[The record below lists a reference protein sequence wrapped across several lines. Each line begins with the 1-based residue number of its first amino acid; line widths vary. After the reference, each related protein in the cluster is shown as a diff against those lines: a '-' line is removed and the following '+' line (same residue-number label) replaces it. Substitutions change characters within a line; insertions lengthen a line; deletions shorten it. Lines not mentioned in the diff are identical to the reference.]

1 MNLRLPLRRAF
12 APEAGWL
19 PGLGASVL
27 AIAGALAVSGATL
40 AMAGF
45 RPLEVFGVMANGAL
59 GSPQAIG
66 VTVTN
71 AIPLI
76 LAGLGV
82 ALPFR
87 CGLLNIGGE
96 GQIYMGALGAT
107 LVTLAFPGLPA
118 AVHLPLALLGGFVG
132 GGLWGAFPGWLRASK
147 GLNEII
153 TTIMLNYIGF
163 WIVSFLVHGPLK
175 DPDSYG
181 YAWTVKV
188 PESARLPMILPEAR
202 IHLGI
207 VVALILAA
215 FAHFL
220 LWHTTLGFEMRAVGA
235 GPETSRFSGIAVR
248 RSVVLSLLIGGGMAG
263 MAGAAIILG
272 VQFRLSDFFSP
283 GYGFDA
289 IAVALVGQTT
299 PFGVVAAG
307 LFFGALSNGVGS
319 AHRDL
324 GVAQGTTSF
333 IQGVTMMF
341 IVASQSL
348 TLIRLLRKRRM
359 ARLAENA
366 H

>member
-1 MNLRLPLRRAF
+1 
-12 APEAGWL
+12 L
-19 PGLGASVL
+19 PGLGASAL
-27 AIAGALAVSGATL
+27 AIVGALLVTGVTL
-40 AMAGF
+40 AFAGY
-45 RPLEVFGVMANGAL
+45 RPIEVYAVMADGAL
-59 GSPQAIG
+59 GTPQAIG
-66 VTVTN
+66 VTITN

-96 GQIYMGALGAT
+96 GQIYMGALAAT
-107 LVTLAFPGLPA
+107 LVALAFPGLPPTI
-118 AVHLPLALLGGFVG
+118 HLPLALLGGFVG

-147 GLNEII
+147 NLNEII

-163 WIVSFLVHGPLK
+163 WIISYLVHGPLK

-181 YAWTVKV
+181 YAWTVRV
-188 PESARLPMILPEAR
+188 PESAQLPLILPAAR

-207 VVALILAA
+207 VVALIIAA
-215 FAHFL
+215 LTHFL

-235 GPETSRFSGIAVR
+235 GPETSRFAGIAVQ
-248 RSVVLSLLIGGGMAG
+248 RSTVLSMLIGGGLAG
-263 MAGAAIILG
+263 MAGAAVILG

-307 LFFGALSNGVGS
+307 LFFGALSNGVGN
-319 AHRDL
+319 AHRAL
-324 GVAQGTTSF
+324 GVAQGMTSF

-341 IVASQSL
+341 IIASQSL
-348 TLIRLLRKRRM
+348 TLIRLLRKRRTV
-359 ARLAENA
+359 RLVEHA

>member
-1 MNLRLPLRRAF
+1 MNLPPALRRAF
-12 APEAGWL
+12 APAGWL

-27 AIAGALAVSGATL
+27 AIAGALLVSGGTL
-40 AMAGF
+40 ALAGY
-45 RPLEVFGVMANGAL
+45 RPLEVYGVMVDGAL

-87 CGLLNIGGE
+87 SGLLNIGGE
-96 GQIYMGALGAT
+96 GQIYIGALGAT
-107 LVTLAFPGLPA
+107 LVALAFPGLPP

-132 GGLWGAFPGWLRASK
+132 GGLWGAIPGWLRASK
-147 GLNEII
+147 NLNEII

-163 WIVSFLVHGPLK
+163 WVVSYLVHGPLK

-188 PESARLPMILPEAR
+188 PLSARLPTILPDAR

-207 VVALILAA
+207 VVAVILAA
-215 FAHFL
+215 LAHFL

-235 GPETSRFSGIAVR
+235 GPETSRFAGIAVR
-248 RSVVLSLLIGGGMAG
+248 RSTVLSLLIGGGLAG
-263 MAGAAIILG
+263 TAGAAVILG
-272 VQFRLSDFFSP
+272 VQYRLSDFFSP

-299 PFGVVAAG
+299 PFGVVGAG

-319 AHRDL
+319 AHRAL

-341 IVASQSL
+341 IIASQSL
-348 TLIRLLRKRRM
+348 TLIRLLQKRRTV
-359 ARLAENA
+359 RLVEHA